1 MLKKLVVA
9 VTSVSLAVSPAIAQS
24 SAVSAA
30 PQPATEQ
37 VEGSELR
44 APGFPIAPLLAL
56 TLIILG
62 ILLATETFPFEDD
75 DGPRVSP

>member
-1 MLKKLVVA
+1 MKKLIVAIAATSLSAAPVVA
-9 VTSVSLAVSPAIAQS
+9 QTASV
-24 SAVSAA
+24 

-44 APGFPIAPLLAL
+44 GPPGTPFAPLLAL

-75 DGPRVSP
+75 GPNVPASP